1 MSTYEGN
8 PQLNSQRAATRAIDE
23 NVPTAPA
30 GYRPRFA
37 GTASLTEQYLDQLTR
52 GGNDP
57 RTGAVYNQAVAASPA
72 SDRPAS
78 PRTLEGTIAR
88 SRTEHPLITTSMYNV
103 DIALQQVKIRRGR
116 ARPHL
121 GRRRQRAKE
130 LRQHSLAVLETL
142 SASIGPARRRAHG
155 ADLHRD

>member
-1 MSTYEGN
+1 VARKHSLVSTYEGN

-57 RTGAVYNQAVAASPA
+57 RTGAVYNQAVAAYRRA
-72 SDRPAS
+72 AAFAAS
-78 PRTLEGTIAR
+78 PRVRSTGSRRVRSRAR
-88 SRTEHPLITTSMYNV
+88 SP
-103 DIALQQVKIRRGR
+103 
-116 ARPHL
+116 
-121 GRRRQRAKE
+121 
-130 LRQHSLAVLETL
+130 AVAPST
-142 SASIGPARRRAHG
+142 R
-155 ADLHRD
+155 